1 MPTRL
6 RCMKLTVAIVD
17 DDPRYRSSLA
27 HAVMSAPDMAL
38 VGAADDLHSGRTLLD
53 SSQPQILL
61 VDLGLPTGSGLDL
74 IRHAA
79 EHLPACD
86 VMVITVFGDERHV
99 IASIEAG
106 ATGYLLKDASN
117 GELAD
122 HIRALHAGGSPI
134 SPVIARQLLT
144 RFAAPSA
151 AAQAKDEIE
160 EDVPQALSPQ
170 EHKVLLMISKGN
182 THDEIA
188 KMMGVSRQTVLTYV
202 KRTYRKLQ
210 VHGKVEAIVKA
221 QRTGLIAR

>member
-1 MPTRL
+1 
-6 RCMKLTVAIVD
+6 MKLTVAIVD

-27 HAVMSAPDMAL
+27 HAVLSAPDMAL
-38 VGAADDLHSGRTLLD
+38 LGVADDLESGRALLD
-53 SSQPQILL
+53 SKQPEVLL
-61 VDLGLPTGSGLDL
+61 VDLGLPSGSGMEL
-74 IRHAA
+74 IQHAA

-144 RFAAPSA
+144 RFATPNLPVQPVLESL
-151 AAQAKDEIE
+151 DEIPTE
-160 EDVPQALSPQ
+160 LSPQ
-170 EHKVLLMISKGN
+170 EHKVLLMSSKGH
-182 THDEIA
+182 TYEEIA
-188 KMMGVSRQTVLTYV
+188 QAMGVSRQTVLTYV

-221 QRTGLIAR
+221 QRAGLIAR

>member
-1 MPTRL
+1 
-6 RCMKLTVAIVD
+6 MKLTVAIVD

-38 VGAADDLHSGRTLLD
+38 VGVADDLESGRALLD
-53 SSQPQILL
+53 SRQPEILL
-61 VDLGLPTGSGLDL
+61 VDLGLPSGSGMEL

-79 EHLPACD
+79 ENLPACD

-122 HIRALHAGGSPI
+122 HIRALRAGGSPI

-144 RFAAPSA
+144 RFAAPGPA
-151 AAQAKDEIE
+151 APAKDEVE

-182 THDEIA
+182 THEEIA
-188 KMMGVSRQTVLTYV
+188 QVMSVSRQTVLTYV

-210 VHGKVEAIVKA
+210 VHSKVEAIVKA
-221 QRTGLIAR
+221 QRAGLISR

>member
-1 MPTRL
+1 
-6 RCMKLTVAIVD
+6 MKLTVAIVD

-38 VGAADDLHSGRTLLD
+38 VGVADDLESGRALLD
-53 SSQPQILL
+53 SMQPEILL
-61 VDLGLPTGSGLDL
+61 VDLGLPSGSGMEL

-79 EHLPACD
+79 DSLPACD

-144 RFAAPSA
+144 RFAGLRPAVP
-151 AAQAKDEIE
+151 AKDDIE
-160 EDVPQALSPQ
+160 EHVPQALSPQ

-182 THDEIA
+182 THEEIA
-188 KMMGVSRQTVLTYV
+188 QVMGVSRQTVLTYV

-210 VHGKVEAIVKA
+210 VHSKVEAIAKA
-221 QRTGLIAR
+221 QRAGLIAR